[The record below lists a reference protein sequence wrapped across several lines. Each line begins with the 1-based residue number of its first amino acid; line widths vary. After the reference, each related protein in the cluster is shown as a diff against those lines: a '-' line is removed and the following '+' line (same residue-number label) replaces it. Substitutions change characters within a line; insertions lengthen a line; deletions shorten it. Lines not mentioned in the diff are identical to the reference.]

1 MTRKLFAAEAFTA
14 VGRKRHDEVNAVND
28 DAIYAGQRLFAVI
41 DGATSMVP
49 HRLNGLSAAAYLSR
63 YAVAWLA
70 AADNDLADT
79 RTAREL
85 MLALN
90 ADFAAHLR
98 KYFPD
103 VAAEGKYGPSAAAVI
118 VRLHEDNTY
127 TYAQVADCALVEM
140 KKYEGTLLTPD
151 QLTNLDDGTLAAAM
165 KRVREG
171 CKPEDV
177 LNDPAVR
184 ERLRANRLFN
194 NVRFGVI
201 NGEPEIEPLVCHGR
215 RLLTGVTK
223 LVLISDG
230 MQAEPRKGISGDD
243 RLLAGALLVARWG
256 AARAWERLSKVYDS
270 DPNFTAMPRFKHM
283 DDASAIAIT
292 LF

>member
-1 MTRKLFAAEAFTA
+1 MSRKLLMAEAFTA
-14 VGRKRHDEVNAVND
+14 VGRKRRDQVNAIND

-49 HRLNGLSAAAYLSR
+49 HTLNGLSAAAYLSR
-63 YAVAWLA
+63 YAVTWLT
-70 AADNDLADT
+70 AADNDLTDT

-90 ADFAAHLR
+90 ADFATHLR
-98 KYFPD
+98 ENFPD

-118 VRLHEDNTY
+118 VRLHEDGTY

-140 KKYEGTLLTPD
+140 KDGNGTLLTPD

-165 KRVREG
+165 QRVREG

-177 LNDPAVR
+177 LQDPAVNA
-184 ERLRANRLFN
+184 RLRANRLFN

-201 NGEPEIEPLVCHGR
+201 NGEPEMAALVCHGR
-215 RLLTGVTK
+215 RMLAGVDK

-230 MQAEPRKGISGDD
+230 MQAEPGKGYSGDR
-243 RLLAGALLVARWG
+243 RLCEGAMLAARWG
-256 AARAWERLSKVYDS
+256 ALRAWERLCKVYDS
-270 DPNFTAMPRFKHM
+270 DPHFTRMPRFKHM
-283 DDASAIAIT
+283 DDASAVV
-292 LF
+292 LHFS